1 MKKDILQPCSTLQY
15 VGSKVIY
22 FVRHGETELNAKGI
36 RQGPDGP
43 LSEFGRRQV
52 AQTAKKFP
60 HSKGKPKII
69 LSSPFQRA
77 RETAEILA
85 RELELKIEYSEL
97 LRERKNPTQIIGH
110 SGKEEIVRFIVDTI
124 DKTFHQDDLRYSD
137 EENFTDLRN
146 RARDLLHFLE
156 KRRENQIIAVTHGI
170 FLKMVVAYM
179 LYGERL
185 TASDYNKL
193 SFFNPMDNAALTICT
208 CRTRFLKKP
217 KWELLVWN
225 NTPIPTDQ

>member
-1 MKKDILQPCSTLQY
+1 MS
-15 VGSKVIY
+15 VKVIY

-52 AQTAKKFP
+52 AETAKKFP
-60 HSKGKPKII
+60 PKKGKPKII
-69 LSSPFQRA
+69 ISSPFQRA
-77 RETAEILA
+77 KETAAILA
-85 RELELKIEYSEL
+85 EHLKLKVEYSDL
-97 LRERKNPTQIIGH
+97 LRERKNPTQIVGH
-110 SGKEEIVRFIVDTI
+110 SGKEDVVRYIVDTI
-124 DKTFHQDDLRYSD
+124 DKTFHADDLRYSD

-146 RARDLLHFLE
+146 RARDLLKFLQR
-156 KRRENQIIAVTHGI
+156 RRERQIIAVTHGI

-179 LYGERL
+179 LYGEKL

-208 CRTRFLKKP
+208 CTKKLFRKP

-225 NTPIPTDQ
+225 NTPIPDPVKD